1 METSKKQKGERSMW
15 WRIIMAIINV
25 ILRIL
30 AIVMWMAI
38 AVIIIGIALA
48 GGLSSC

>member
-1 METSKKQKGERSMW
+1 MW

-25 ILRIL
+25 ILRVL

>member
-25 ILRIL
+25 ILRVL
-30 AIVMWMAI
+30 AILMWMAI

>member
-1 METSKKQKGERSMW
+1 METSKKQKGERKDM
-15 WRIIMAIINV
+15 WRIIIAIINV
-25 ILRIL
+25 ILRVL